1 MAGLGGILAG
11 ALGGGAAAAQ
21 GMAQG
26 AIEDERRLS
35 ISEQLS
41 RMEEARQMRIAEANE
56 VRRRAG
62 RQADIDQDITNAP
75 RVAESQAASAST
87 VARAKNTVDNEDV
100 ISRGSDPAYLKAKK
114 AEANA
119 SRADPQYSPSELA
132 NAEATRM
139 AVGDEKQ
146 RRELVG
152 RRDELEA
159 SMANMRGDQRAR
171 ATEEIK
177 RIDRQLNTLGKRRN
191 GGKDETDTVRRVDVE
206 FRTDPLTGEKTGE
219 SRTETTEKRR
229 ANPGAPAAKSPAA
242 APTVPAPQAAI
253 DYLKQN
259 PNMRQAFDQ
268 KYGAGSAAK
277 VLGR

>member
-139 AVGDEKQ
+139 AVGDERE
-146 RRELVG
+146 RRRLLQEKEDIETG
-152 RRDELEA
+152 
-159 SMANMRGDQRAR
+159 SMRGDQRAR
-171 ATEEIK
+171 ALAAVERK
-177 RIDRQLNTLGKRRN
+177 LAALQGRRS

>member
-139 AVGDEKQ
+139 AVGDERE
-146 RRELVG
+146 RRRLLQEKEDIETG
-152 RRDELEA
+152 
-159 SMANMRGDQRAR
+159 SMRGDQRTR
-171 ATEEIK
+171 ALAAVERK
-177 RIDRQLNTLGKRRN
+177 LAALQGRRS